1 MLALYLNTVFLRPD
15 VLEKL
20 TKLFTD
26 AACLTLDDEGTK
38 DKAKDFILQVIE
50 NRTIKEGIFEN
61 YVYGPVRSF
70 FSFGYQEA
78 EEERLSQE
86 RIKF

>member
-1 MLALYLNTVFLRPD
+1 M
-15 VLEKL
+15 
-20 TKLFTD
+20 
-26 AACLTLDDEGTK
+26 
-38 DKAKDFILQVIE
+38 IE

-78 EEERLSQE
+78 EEERLKQE
-86 RIKF
+86 RIRFQEYLKKSKKFEEDLESGKIDENLKYPGYDEN

>member
-26 AACLTLDDEGTK
+26 AACLTMDDESTK
-38 DKAKDFILQVIE
+38 DKAQDFVL
-50 NRTIKEGIFEN
+50 
-61 YVYGPVRSF
+61 
-70 FSFGYQEA
+70 
-78 EEERLSQE
+78 
-86 RIKF
+86 